1 MKTGII
7 QQSLSGFYDVLAD
20 GQLYRTRG
28 RGNFRARKIK
38 PVVGDRVEFADGY
51 LLKVLD
57 RRNQLVRPPVANI
70 DMAVVV
76 TAATQPVFSANLLDR
91 QLVGL
96 EEQGIM
102 PVIFF
107 SKVDLLDGETFS
119 QLQAIADGY
128 SQIGYQVFFNRDPF
142 AASQLK
148 TLVESLKGKIVTM
161 MGQTGAGKSTLLN
174 HLAPGL
180 NLATGEISQALKRG
194 RHTTRK
200 VSLLDVDGALIAD
213 TPGFSSYETF
223 DMTVEEL
230 PRLFPEMR
238 KLAVNC
244 KFRGC
249 LHLKEPHCAVKDAL
263 EHGIIMKS
271 RYDDYVQFHDI
282 IVNQK
287 PNYKK
292 WGNLEW
298 LRLHLQF
305 WVLIT

>member
-20 GQLYRTRG
+20 GELYRTRG
-28 RGNFRARKIK
+28 RGNFRAKKIK
-38 PVVGDRVEFADGY
+38 PVVGDRVEFEDGY

-57 RRNQLVRPPVANI
+57 RRNMLVRPPVANI
-70 DMAVVV
+70 DVAVVV
-76 TAATQPVFSANLLDR
+76 TAATQPVFSPNLLDR
-91 QLVGL
+91 QLIGL
-96 EEQGIM
+96 EEQGIT

-107 SKVDLLDGETFS
+107 SKVDLLDDETFA
-119 QLQAIADGY
+119 QMQVVADGY
-128 SQIGYQVFFNRDPF
+128 EKIGYDVYYNRDPF
-142 AASQLK
+142 SKEQLDALIK
-148 TLVESLKGKIVTM
+148 SLHGKIVTM

-174 HLAPGL
+174 HLAPEL
-180 NLATGEISQALKRG
+180 ELATGEISQALKRG

-200 VSLLDVDGALIAD
+200 VSLLNVEGALIAD

-223 DMTVEEL
+223 SMAVEEL
-230 PRLFPEMR
+230 PRLFPEM
-238 KLAVNC
+238 LELSANC

-263 EHGIIMKS
+263 ENGIIMKS

-292 WGNLEW
+292 
-298 LRLHLQF
+298 
-305 WVLIT
+305 

>member
-28 RGNFRARKIK
+28 RGNFRQKKVK
-38 PVVGDRVEFADGY
+38 PVVGDHVEFAINDDGTAGY
-51 LLKVLD
+51 LLKILD
-57 RRNQLVRPPVANI
+57 RRNLLVRPPVANI
-70 DMAVVV
+70 DVAVVV
-76 TAATQPVFSANLLDR
+76 TAATQPAFSPNLLDR

-96 EEQGIM
+96 EEQRIT
-102 PVIFF
+102 PVIYF
-107 SKVDLLDGETFS
+107 SKTDLLT
-119 QLQAIADGY
+119 ADQFARLKEVAAGY
-128 SQIGYQVFFNRDPF
+128 AKIGYQVFYNQDPLGP
-142 AASQLK
+142 AQLAQLK
-148 TLVESLKGKIVTM
+148 ESLQGKLVTM

-174 HLAPGL
+174 HLVPGL
-180 NLATGEISQALKRG
+180 GLATGEISQALKRG

-200 VSLLDVDGALIAD
+200 VSLLDVDGVLIAD

-230 PRLFPEMR
+230 PLLFPEMR
-238 KLAVNC
+238 RLAPGC

-249 LHLKEPHCAVKDAL
+249 LHLKEPGCAVKDAL

-282 IVNQK
+282 IANQK
-287 PNYKK
+287 PNYRK
-292 WGNLEW
+292 
-298 LRLHLQF
+298 
-305 WVLIT
+305 